1 MQNKPNLTIIKIGG
15 KVLNNP
21 EALQEILSDFASI
34 QGPKIIVHGGGS
46 DATVLAQKLG
56 LEAKMVNGRRITD
69 APMLD
74 IVVMTYAGLLNKN
87 IVAKL
92 SALKTPAIGLTG
104 ADGNCITSS
113 KRIHPEIDF
122 GFVGDVQEV
131 NHLFIH
137 SILEQNV
144 VPVFCAITH
153 NEEGQLLNTNADTI
167 ASEVA
172 IAMAKLYNVKLF
184 YCFEKQGVLEDVDN
198 EDSVIENIN
207 EKLYQDLKQK
217 NAIHSGMIPKL
228 DNCFYALQ
236 NQVSEIQIG
245 LPKALNNTNV
255 KRTSIRL

>member
-15 KVLNNP
+15 KVLNN
-21 EALQEILSDFASI
+21 ETALNEILSDFVHI

-46 DATVLAQKLG
+46 DATELAAKLG
-56 LEAKMVNGRRITD
+56 IEAKMVNGRRITD

-74 IVVMTYAGLLNKN
+74 IVLMTYAGLLNKK

-92 SALKTPAIGLTG
+92 SALGSPALGLTG
-104 ADGNCITSS
+104 ADGNCIQST
-113 KRIHPEIDF
+113 KRIHPEIDY
-122 GFVGDVQEV
+122 GFVGDVVQV
-131 NHLFIH
+131 NHSFIN

-153 NEEGQLLNTNADTI
+153 NNEGQLLNTNADTI

-172 IAMAKLYNVKLF
+172 IAMAKIYNVKLF

-198 EDSVIENIN
+198 EDTVIENIN
-207 EKLYQDLKQK
+207 LKLYQDLKQK

-245 LPKALNNTNV
+245 LPKALNNPNV